1 MEILTIV
8 ALIVGPIAA
17 VQIQKFLEQR
27 REKHQR
33 RLYVFKVLMATR
45 GTGLSPDHVQALNT
59 IDVEFYGDRKYAKV
73 LAAWRQYLDHLIVDQ
88 PGDDAQLQ
96 AWGARRDDLLI
107 DLMFEMGHSLKYDF
121 DKVQIRRAFYNPK
134 GHIDIE
140 LELQTIRQALVKVLT
155 GKQAIPMDVREFP
168 QMELTPETEAA
179 NRLLMDLLEKERQRL
194 IPAKTDEARESAAQ
208 PRVQDS

>member
-59 IDVEFYGDRKYAKV
+59 IDVEFYGERKYAKV

-121 DKVQIRRAFYNPK
+121 DRVQIRRAFYNPK

-140 LELQTIRQALVKVLT
+140 QEQNALRKGLVELLD
-155 GKQAIPMDVREFP
+155 GKRAIPMDVRSFHELEP
-168 QMELTPETEAA
+168 TPEQQAANNLLMELVE
-179 NRLLMDLLEKERQRL
+179 RERQRRL
-194 IPAKTDEARESAAQ
+194 NRAEPDDAPPA
-208 PRVQDS
+208 